1 VPLPPD
7 LEARVAIA
15 GEVLRRGGLVAY
27 PTETFYG
34 LGALARDAAALERL
48 ARAKLRPEGKPLP
61 LVAADLAQVEEV
73 ARLDGLAAR
82 LAARF
87 WPGPLTLV
95 LPALADLDA
104 AITAGAG
111 TVAIRVPGS
120 ELAQALA
127 RRAGGAIVST
137 SANFSGEPPPT
148 APEELAPD
156 LLARIDHVLDGGRTQ
171 GGRPSTIV
179 EVAGGTLRLLRE
191 GVIPMDVV
199 RAACA
204 AT

>member
-1 VPLPPD
+1 VPLAPE
-7 LEARVAIA
+7 LEARVAVA
-15 GEVLRRGGLVAY
+15 ADVLRRGGLVAY

-34 LGALARDAAALERL
+34 LGALARDTAALDRL

-61 LVAADLAQVEEV
+61 LLAADVAQVKEV
-73 ARLDGLAAR
+73 AVLEGLAAQ

-95 LPALADLDA
+95 LPAVPDLDA

-111 TVAIRVPGS
+111 TVAVRVPGS
-120 ELAQALA
+120 EVARALA

-137 SANFSGEPPPT
+137 SANLSGEPPPT
-148 APEELAPD
+148 AAAELSPD
-156 LLARIDHVLDGGRTQ
+156 LVTRIDHVLDGGTTP
-171 GGRPSTIV
+171 GGRASTIV
-179 EVAGGTLRLLRE
+179 EVAGETIRLVRE
-191 GVIPMDVV
+191 GIIPLDAV

-204 AT
+204 TA